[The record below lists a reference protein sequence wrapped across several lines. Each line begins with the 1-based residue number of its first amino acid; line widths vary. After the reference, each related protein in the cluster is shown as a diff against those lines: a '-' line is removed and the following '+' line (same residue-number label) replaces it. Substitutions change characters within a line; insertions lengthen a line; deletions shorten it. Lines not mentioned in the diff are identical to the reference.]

1 MSWAGH
7 EPRSARAADT
17 EPSRRTRSIAFAMFT
32 SKREKEAQMQQTVTL
47 LQVRGVIPSAPAD
60 ASPAQSCERRFFFEI
75 ALLRRVERTTP
86 AALSLAAR
94 PPRASP
100 A

>member
-1 MSWAGH
+1 
-7 EPRSARAADT
+7 
-17 EPSRRTRSIAFAMFT
+17 
-32 SKREKEAQMQQTVTL
+32 MQQTVTL

-60 ASPAQSCERRFFFEI
+60 ASPAQSCERRFFLKSRCCPESSGRPQPPFPS
-75 ALLRRVERTTP
+75 RR
-86 AALSLAAR
+86 A